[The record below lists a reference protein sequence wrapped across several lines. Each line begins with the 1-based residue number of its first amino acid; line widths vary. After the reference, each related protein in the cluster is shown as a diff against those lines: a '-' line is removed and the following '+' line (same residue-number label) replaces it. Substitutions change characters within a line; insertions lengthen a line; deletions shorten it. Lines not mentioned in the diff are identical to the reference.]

1 MRKLFT
7 RRFCLVWLALGIL
20 LVLVLSLTIPPLRT
34 IANDF
39 LSLFRTQPEKA
50 PQLDLSAVSDI
61 NSFGNA
67 GLTITQLLSERLE
80 VTKQGEIRQGI
91 SPAEASALA
100 GIPIRLPALAEGE
113 PEISTQPGYHVEF
126 VVNLPRLRFLLGEAG
141 LENVSLPDALDG
153 AVITADIP
161 VSVKALYG
169 GQPEVPVGSSS
180 PTKSPSDVCWSG
192 EGSDDPDDSIRGQRW
207 GPECIALAQFA
218 RPTIETPAGV
228 DLTPISKAFLRFAG
242 VPADGVEALSQVLD
256 WSVMLV
262 IPIPNYTT
270 YRTVTVDG
278 VPGVLALQYATID
291 VSPFLLIWE
300 KDGVVYSLEGY
311 GNMAIAQ
318 AIANSLK

>member
-39 LSLFRTQPEKA
+39 LGLFRTQPEKA
-50 PQLDLSAVSDI
+50 PQLDLSAVSNI

-80 VTKQGEIRQGI
+80 VTKQGEIRQGL
-91 SPAEASALA
+91 SPAEASVLA
-100 GIPIRLPALAEGE
+100 GILVRLPDLAEGE
-113 PEISTQPGYHVEF
+113 PEITTQPGYYVEF

-141 LENVSLPDALDG
+141 LENVTLPDDLDG

-169 GQPEVPVGSSS
+169 GQPEASGDSSS
-180 PTKSPSDVCWSG
+180 STKSPSDVCWPG
-192 EGSDDPDDSIRGQRW
+192 EGSDDPDDRIRGQRW
-207 GPECIALAQFA
+207 SPECVALAQFA
-218 RPTIETPAGV
+218 RPIIETPAGL
-228 DLTPISKAFLRFAG
+228 DLTSISKAFLRFAG

-262 IPIPNYTT
+262 IPIPSYKT
-270 YRTVTVDG
+270 YQAVTVDG
-278 VPGVLALQYATID
+278 VPGVLALQYTTMD

-311 GNMAIAQ
+311 GNAAIAL

>member
-1 MRKLFT
+1 
-7 RRFCLVWLALGIL
+7 
-20 LVLVLSLTIPPLRT
+20 
-34 IANDF
+34 
-39 LSLFRTQPEKA
+39 
-50 PQLDLSAVSDI
+50 
-61 NSFGNA
+61 
-67 GLTITQLLSERLE
+67 
-80 VTKQGEIRQGI
+80 
-91 SPAEASALA
+91 
-100 GIPIRLPALAEGE
+100 
-113 PEISTQPGYHVEF
+113 
-126 VVNLPRLRFLLGEAG
+126 
-141 LENVSLPDALDG
+141 
-153 AVITADIP
+153 
-161 VSVKALYG
+161 
-169 GQPEVPVGSSS
+169 VPVGSSS
-180 PTKSPSDVCWSG
+180 PTKSPSDVCWPG

-256 WSVMLV
+256 WAVMLV